1 MGVVITFGNQK
12 GGVGKT
18 VTTGMIAAVL
28 SMNYR
33 VLAVDM
39 DMQANLT
46 QMITMK
52 PSDHYSGRSVLEAI
66 READA
71 TPYVVHAVLPGH
83 HLSLLP
89 ATDDLAGFKVFD
101 PKDYGLLAQA
111 INKVKDQFDYVLID
125 TPPAL
130 GDHLISAQIASDYM
144 VAMAMTHDFA
154 FDALGRFLT
163 NMEKMK
169 QSKPS
174 LKVLGVVISMFE
186 KTARNKNTEQL
197 IREHYKS
204 LVFETTIQRRAKLN
218 RPRLPDFKLLRKSDR
233 LNFDQYF
240 LLAKE
245 LINRVET

>member
-28 SMNYR
+28 SMDYR

-71 TPYVVHAVLPGH
+71 TPYVVHVALPGH
-83 HLSLLP
+83 QLSLLP

-111 INKVKDQFDYVLID
+111 INKVKDQFDFVLID

-130 GDHLISAQIASDYM
+130 GDHLISAQIASDYVVVM
-144 VAMAMTHDFA
+144 GMTHDFSV
-154 FDALGRFLT
+154 DAVGRFLT
-163 NMEKMK
+163 NVKEMATF
-169 QSKPS
+169 KPS
-174 LKVLGVVISMFE
+174 LKVAGVVISMFE
-186 KTARNKNTEQL
+186 KTNRNKNTERQL
-197 IREHYKS
+197 REIYKN
-204 LVFETTIQRRAKLN
+204 LVFKTVIQRRAKLN
-218 RPRLPDFKLLRKSDR
+218 RPRLPEINLRRKSSR
-233 LNFDQYF
+233 VVMDQYF
-240 LLAKE
+240 ILVEE
-245 LINRVET
+245 LIARVRR